1 MTTPVYEATDR
12 AGSRRR
18 EARAGGAEGA
28 DRSPGLFLGHNVPH
42 RHPCQ
47 IVNSQDR

>member
-1 MTTPVYEATDR
+1 MNPSLAVTDR

-28 DRSPGLFLGHNVPH
+28 DDPTGLILDPCASLCHNRRFILDP
-42 RHPCQ
+42 
-47 IVNSQDR
+47 